1 MESTE
6 QTIQLLKQGGSQL
19 VNEAELKKKLEEKRP
34 LRVKLGVDP
43 TSPDLHLGHA
53 INLFKLRQFQ
63 DFGHMAVLIIGDFT
77 SMVGDPSGRSTTRP
91 MLTREQVMAN
101 ADTYKTQAFRILD
114 PERTETVFN
123 SEWLGKMNYLDV
135 VRLNSR
141 VTLQQM
147 LQRDDFRARTG
158 SGHPVFL
165 HELQYPI
172 MQGWDSVMI
181 KADVELGGT
190 DQLFNIMV
198 GRNLQKEE
206 GQAQQIACIQP
217 MLEGLDGVQKMS
229 KSLNNYVGICEP
241 PREMFGKVMSISDA
255 LMARYYAILF
265 GEALPSIHPMEAK
278 KQLASR
284 VVEQFHD
291 RTAAET
297 ALNEFNLRF
306 EKRDLES
313 VDLPEV
319 SAAKLDG
326 DIVSVVVKAYAEAF
340 SIIRSRSDARRL
352 VEQGSVQ
359 WRGEKVTDPKSLVQ
373 IAEGGILRLDKT
385 RAVRVK

>member
-63 DFGHMAVLIIGDFT
+63 DFGHRAVLIIGDFT

-147 LQRDDFRARTG
+147 LQRDDFRARAE

-217 MLEGLDGVQKMS
+217 ILEGLDGVQKMS

-241 PREMFGKVMSISDA
+241 PGEMFGKLMSISDA

-284 VVEQFHD
+284 VVEQFHN
-291 RTAAET
+291 RTAAEA

-306 EKRDLES
+306 ERRDLES
-313 VDLPEV
+313 IDLPEV

-326 DIVSVVVKAYAEAF
+326 DIVSVVVKAYAKAF
-340 SIIRSRSDARRL
+340 SVIRSRSDARRL
-352 VEQGSVQ
+352 VEQGSIQ